1 MPVQARCR
9 VGIDQNNA
17 RRSFKMETKKYIF
30 IMSHATTNPMELI
43 VLFKIASNMKAFDD
57 TITLDF
63 FLIGEG
69 VQLAKKGVAKTI
81 SMELEGKQVNV
92 GELLEMI
99 SEFGVKFYVCH
110 AFMPDFGV
118 KKEDLIENAEVK
130 SSSYLGELLLH
141 GYIPFS
147 LAM

>member
-1 MPVQARCR
+1 
-9 VGIDQNNA
+9 
-17 RRSFKMETKKYIF
+17 MEPKKYIF
-30 IMSHATTNPMELI
+30 IMSHATTNPMEVI
-43 VLFKIASNMKAFDD
+43 GLFKIAANMKAFDD

-81 SMELEGKQVNV
+81 SMEMEGKQVNV
-92 GELLEMI
+92 GELLEVM
-99 SEFGVKFYVCH
+99 SEFGVKFFVCH
-110 AFMPDFGV
+110 AFMPGFGV
-118 KKEDLIENAEVK
+118 THEDLIENAEVK

-141 GYIPFS
+141 DYTPFS